1 MYELDQLHLSK
12 FETEISRAVTFLDVI
27 EVIKRMVDILFIHV
41 NMLTND
47 LYEASHY
54 DANQN
59 KQNV

>member
-1 MYELDQLHLSK
+1 
-12 FETEISRAVTFLDVI
+12 
-27 EVIKRMVDILFIHV
+27 MVDVLFNHV

-59 KQNV
+59 KQNVQTTISRLEKEVQVVMRVNKE